1 LNLFKRCLRKSDL
14 KPGLRWFHYA
24 LKISSKR
31 TLARR
36 AFAFSDTWSRPVD
49 CHLLFFWKFK
59 ATYWKDAR
67 TQWWLSASDYC
78 NEGAWR
84 WCYGN
89 QRVQFFD
96 NSTNHFV
103 GGEPNNMGS
112 EEHCGALIDTD
123 TFSGMGVNDFPC
135 INWNSFICEVQ
146 RSFKKCDNIYLQFQF
161 QAPINVTTTPFPQC
175 PGTCSVDVNSTVS
188 HDSIF
193 NNYSVAIN

>member
-1 LNLFKRCLRKSDL
+1 MEVV
-14 KPGLRWFHYA
+14 HA

-31 TLARR
+31 NPCQKGFGLLWHVV
-36 AFAFSDTWSRPVD
+36 SDQWTAMIYY
-49 CHLLFFWKFK
+49 FFEKFK
-59 ATYWKDAR
+59 ATYWKDNR

-78 NEGAWR
+78 NEGAWH

-89 QRVQFFD
+89 QQVQFFD

-103 GGEPNNMGS
+103 SGEPNNLGS
-112 EEHCGALIDTD
+112 EEHCGALIDTN

-135 INWNSFICEVQ
+135 MNWNSFICEVQ
-146 RSFKKCDNIYLQFQF
+146 KSFKKCHNVYLQFQF
-161 QAPINVTTTPFPQC
+161 QAPINVTTPFPQC
-175 PGTCSVDVNSTVS
+175 PRTCSVNVNSTDS